1 MDNIKQIN
9 WALSPENPNYESNK
23 KSFKKE
29 YSYLKKIM
37 KAKQKKVAKTVST
50 KKTKKA
56 TNSLKAKALHSP
68 GLDAKITKML
78 AKLSKL

>member
-1 MDNIKQIN
+1 
-9 WALSPENPNYESNK
+9 
-23 KSFKKE
+23 
-29 YSYLKKIM
+29 M

-56 TNSLKAKALHSP
+56 KQLKAKTQPLHSP

-78 AKLSKL
+78 ATLEKAGY

>member
-1 MDNIKQIN
+1 
-9 WALSPENPNYESNK
+9 
-23 KSFKKE
+23 
-29 YSYLKKIM
+29 M